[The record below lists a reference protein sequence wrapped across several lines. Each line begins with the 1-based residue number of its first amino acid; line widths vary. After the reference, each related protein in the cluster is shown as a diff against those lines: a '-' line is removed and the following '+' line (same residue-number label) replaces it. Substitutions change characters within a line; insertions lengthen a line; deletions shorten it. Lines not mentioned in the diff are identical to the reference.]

1 MEIRTAEAIR
11 NIERRY
17 NAHNE
22 KLKWTDDPVQ
32 KAYET
37 GWLTAAEYL
46 LLVLGY
52 GTRVSEEGTLEIKA

>member
-1 MEIRTAEAIR
+1 MNDKLAR
-11 NIERRY
+11 IEGRY

-37 GWLTAAEYL
+37 GWLTAAEYV